1 MSGNLSEGL
10 SHRAWHEIAHVL
22 NAHLT
27 MLCDVSILDEPA
39 LNVLLDVVE
48 SVRESEPPARSL
60 QSMLVEFEQ
69 RVDSQSPA
77 EVRGATHVGRAS
89 TDVLTTVTRMI
100 IRADLV
106 ELAHSTNDLRG
117 SVLELAG
124 SQVVSL
130 IAAYADGQPAQPTTI
145 AHLLGGV
152 IGPLERAARR
162 LTMAYETVDQCPMG
176 AASLASTGFEID
188 PSRTA
193 ELLGFARPMDNS
205 YDAVAAVD
213 HVFEALYVA
222 SVPVAATSRFLEEL
236 LQMHRSQPDSI
247 QLDDDWTE
255 SDPALPQFK
264 SPMGLVVLA
273 RDAFDVER
281 IAAILCGAIGKTP
294 YGPVIGPDADAL
306 LAASDVIT
314 RACSVLDRTADL
326 LANGLQFNRAVMA
339 NRAGKGLITSSD
351 LADFLMLEEQL
362 PPAAAQAIANRTIGM
377 ARDEGREASGITPEL
392 IDSAALLILG
402 RELRV
407 EFETISRYLAPRR
420 FIERRSLTGGP
431 APATMRAYL
440 EQARNE
446 LEHDQRWQSE
456 IAARLTRIEGSLQPA
471 PVGTAE

>member
-10 SHRAWHEIAHVL
+10 SRRAWDSIAHVL
-22 NAHLT
+22 SAHLT

-39 LNVLLDVVE
+39 LNVLLGVVE

-60 QSMLVEFEQ
+60 QSLLVEFEQ

-77 EVRGATHVGRAS
+77 EVRGATHVGRGS
-89 TDVLTTVTRMI
+89 TDVLATTTRLI
-100 IRADLV
+100 IRADLI
-106 ELAHSTNDLRG
+106 ELARSTNDLRG
-117 SVLELAG
+117 TVLELAG
-124 SQVVSL
+124 SHVVSL
-130 IAAYADGQPAQPTTI
+130 IAAYAGGQPAQPTTI

-152 IGPLERAARR
+152 IGPLERACRR
-162 LTMAYETVDQCPMG
+162 LTVAYEAVDQCPMG
-176 AASLASTGFEID
+176 AASLSSTGFDID
-188 PSRTA
+188 PARTA

-213 HVFEALYVA
+213 HVFEALNAA
-222 SVPVAATSRFLEEL
+222 SITVAAISRFLEEL
-236 LQMHRSQPDSI
+236 LQIYRSQPDSI
-247 QLDDDWTE
+247 QLNDDWRQT
-255 SDPALPQFK
+255 DPALPQFK
-264 SPMGLVVLA
+264 APNRLQALA
-273 RDAFDVER
+273 HDAFDVER
-281 IAAILCGAIGKTP
+281 VATSLHGAIGTTH

-306 LAASDVIT
+306 LTASDVIT
-314 RACSVLDRTADL
+314 SACSVLDRTTDL

-351 LADFLMLEEQL
+351 LADFLLLEEQL

-402 RELRV
+402 QELRV

-420 FIERRSLTGGP
+420 FIERRVLPGGP
-431 APATMRAYL
+431 APVAMRAYL
-440 EQARNE
+440 EQARTR
-446 LEHDQRWQSE
+446 LEEDQRWQSE
-456 IAARLTRIEGSLQPA
+456 IAARLARIEGSLEPA